1 MKNNKGFKILSL
13 VLAMT
18 MLLGLLAGCGSGD
31 SGKKTGDLKDMTVVL
46 DWYPNALHTFIYT
59 AIERGYYAEEGLN
72 VHVQF
77 PANDNDAIALVS
89 AGKAEIGLYYEHDV
103 IQAVANQGVKVK
115 SIGAVVQTPLNVILS
130 LKDKNITKPEDLVG
144 KTVGY
149 GGTALSEALV
159 RTMTCRHVDDAVA
172 YCFQTLRR
180 VAIDTLR
187 HRLRHA
193 PIGDRDI
200 ADSGE
205 GASDGEMLERVMRL
219 RNELPRVSKTLV
231 VLHDQKGYTYDDI
244 AALTGLS
251 KMTVRRKLKE
261 AHETMR
267 QELEDEL

>member
-1 MKNNKGFKILSL
+1 MN
-13 VLAMT
+13 
-18 MLLGLLAGCGSGD
+18 
-31 SGKKTGDLKDMTVVL
+31 
-46 DWYPNALHTFIYT
+46 
-59 AIERGYYAEEGLN
+59 R
-72 VHVQF
+72 
-77 PANDNDAIALVS
+77 
-89 AGKAEIGLYYEHDV
+89 AEIRQQLVDHYLDFYAL
-103 IQAVANQGVKVK
+103 AVSMLRDDDDAKD
-115 SIGAVVQTPLNVILS
+115 AVQ
-130 LKDKNITKPEDLVG
+130 
-144 KTVGY
+144 
-149 GGTALSEALV
+149 EALV

-205 GASDGEMLERVMRL
+205 GESDGEMLERVMRL